1 MYASIE
7 PTKAAVFQIPRTGFQ
22 KKRST
27 ICADTPASALRL
39 LPNIELSN
47 EFGSEQTHGIAQ
59 WSDNALLAHSG
70 GRGWRNLYATLATV
84 NSWSGTLAPVE
95 NYCIAFCMSRPAR
108 LRRVVS
114 GEPDTGTTVVL
125 PRQFLVIP
133 AHQSSQWQREGASE
147 MLMLYLHHDMLEQ
160 TGSEIFSRDRVQI
173 APRLG
178 ATDPLLEQLALAV
191 LNTIE
196 HPDPLATNLY
206 VDSLAQAIA
215 AQLVRAHSKEL
226 SLVEKAGNCSVPGFR
241 RLRDFIEAS
250 LDQDL
255 SLAVLAREASV
266 SVHMLPRAF
275 RLYFGTTPHQY
286 LLGRRLARARALLN
300 DTALPIAEVALE
312 TGFSSQS
319 HFASTFKK
327 CTGITPHAYRHN

>member
-1 MYASIE
+1 MNASVE
-7 PTKAAVFQIPRTGFQ
+7 PTPAAVFQIPSTGFQ
-22 KKRST
+22 KKRSA
-27 ICADTPASALRL
+27 ICADTLAPERRP
-39 LPNIELSN
+39 LPYS
-47 EFGSEQTHGIAQ
+47 EFGRDQTHGIAQ
-59 WSDNALLAHSG
+59 WSGNTLLAHSS
-70 GRGWRNLYATLATV
+70 GRGWKNLYATLATV
-84 NSWSGTLAPVE
+84 NSWSGTLAPVQ
-95 NYCIAFCMSRPAR
+95 NYCVAFCLNRPAR

-133 AHQSSQWQREGASE
+133 AHQSSQWQREGSSE

-160 TGSEIFSRDRVQI
+160 TGSEIFNRDRVQI

-191 LNTIE
+191 LTTME

-206 VDSLAQAIA
+206 VDSLAQALA
-215 AQLVRAHSKEL
+215 AQLVRAHSKQL
-226 SLVEKAGNCSVPGFR
+226 GLVERAGNCNVPGFR

-266 SVHMLPRAF
+266 SVHMLPRVF
-275 RLYFGTTPHQY
+275 RQHFGTTPHQY
-286 LLGRRLARARALLN
+286 LLGRRLARARALLA
-300 DTALPIAEVALE
+300 DTDLPIAEVSLE

-327 CTGITPHAYRHN
+327 CTGITPHTYRQN